1 MKNFVNSYLRI
12 FFENIIGDTVYKN
25 QYIGKIELNNFF
37 KNIILINDDL
47 ISEDKYIIF
56 ENKNVEY
63 GNDVLDFI
71 FNASFGQ
78 QIKKSDI
85 LVKLDENWKFFEKY
99 KNSKL
104 AERKPILVYK
114 FDFST
119 DDCVKMFRHLD
130 NDYVNSVG
138 EKNVVNSFH
147 ENIKDITNGF
157 IKDLGNCIVLCL
169 NTNSTLITVSHEL
182 THYFQI
188 VLNVNIFKNV
198 VKKFEFKDFP
208 ELNLSKNEV
217 KEIYNYAFTSIEF
230 PTHLYI
236 NVVNDVKFV
245 YENFFNDKSKE
256 EFINLFINDLLK
268 YKSNIFKSNIGKYF
282 LTSIKDKSSIV
293 ILALSAEF
301 NIHLKKILKCL
312 RSEFKFN

>member
-1 MKNFVNSYLRI
+1 MKNFINSYLRM
-12 FFENIIGDTVYKN
+12 FYEDVIGDTVYKN
-25 QYIGKIELNNFF
+25 QKIGEVSLNNFF
-37 KNIILINDDL
+37 QNIILINDDL
-47 ISEDKYIIF
+47 ISEDKHIIF

-63 GNDVLDFI
+63 GDEILKFI

-104 AERKPILVYK
+104 ADKLPILIYK
-114 FDFST
+114 FDFSSN
-119 DDCVKMFRHLD
+119 DCINMFKHLNIFD
-130 NDYVNSVG
+130 VDQIG
-138 EKNVVNSFH
+138 EDILINSFH
-147 ENIKDITNGF
+147 ENIKDTTNGF
-157 IKDLGNCIVLCL
+157 VKQLDNCILMCL
-169 NTNSTLITVSHEL
+169 NTNSTIITVSHEL

-198 VKKFEFKDFP
+198 VIKKFEIKDFP

-217 KEIYNYAFTSIEF
+217 KEIHDYAFTSTEF
-230 PTHLYI
+230 PAHLYVD
-236 NVVNDVKFV
+236 VVNDVKFV

-256 EFINLFINDLLK
+256 EFINLFINYLLK
-268 YKSNIFKSNIGKYF
+268 YKTNIFKSNIGKYF
-282 LTSIKDKSSIV
+282 LTSIEDKSSIV

-312 RSEFKFN
+312 RSEFK

>member
-12 FFENIIGDTVYKN
+12 FYEDINGNTVYKN
-25 QYIGKIELNNFF
+25 KKIGEVSLNNFF
-37 KNIILINDDL
+37 QNIIIVNDNL
-47 ISEDKYIIF
+47 TEENKHIIF

-63 GNDVLDFI
+63 GDEILNFI

-85 LVKLDENWKFFEKY
+85 LVKLNKNWKFFEKY
-99 KNSKL
+99 KKSKL
-104 AERKPILVYK
+104 ADKLPILVYK
-114 FDFST
+114 FDFSSN
-119 DDCVKMFRHLD
+119 DCINMFKHLNIFD
-130 NDYVNSVG
+130 VDKIG
-138 EKNVVNSFH
+138 EDILINSFH
-147 ENIKDITNGF
+147 ENIEAIANGF
-157 IKDLGNCIVLCL
+157 VKQLDNCILICL

-198 VKKFEFKDFP
+198 TIEKFEFKDFP

-217 KEIYNYAFTSIEF
+217 KEIHDYAFTLAEF
-230 PTHLYI
+230 PAHLYVD
-236 NVVNDVKFV
+236 VVNDVKFI
-245 YENFFNDKSKE
+245 YENFFSDKSKE
-256 EFINLFINDLLK
+256 EFITLFINDLLK
-268 YKSNIFKSNIGKYF
+268 YKTNIFKSNIGKYF
-282 LTSIKDKSSIV
+282 LTNIEDKSSII

-312 RSEFKFN
+312 RSEFK